1 VRRFKSGIQF
11 LYMRALEVNGGI
23 PASLVLPRHLPAQML
38 ALRISLSLS
47 LSHFPKFHL
56 DKSARQWEYM
66 TDGQKRPKV

>member
-11 LYMRALEVNGGI
+11 LYMRALELNGGI

-47 LSHFPKFHL
+47 LFPKFHL

-66 TDGQKRPKV
+66 TNGQKRLKV

>member
-38 ALRISLSLS
+38 ALRISLSLTFLNS
-47 LSHFPKFHL
+47 ILTSPHG
-56 DKSARQWEYM
+56 S
-66 TDGQKRPKV
+66 GNI

>member
-47 LSHFPKFHL
+47 HFPKFHL

-66 TDGQKRPKV
+66 TDGQKRLKV

>member
-1 VRRFKSGIQF
+1 MRRFKSGIQF

-47 LSHFPKFHL
+47 LSL
-56 DKSARQWEYM
+56 S
-66 TDGQKRPKV
+66 

>member
-1 VRRFKSGIQF
+1 MRRFKSGIQF

-38 ALRISLSLS
+38 ASNLS

-56 DKSARQWEYM
+56 DKSAQQWEYM
-66 TDGQKRPKV
+66 TDGQKRLKV